1 MKKYRGKRIGDLS
14 RLSLKELR
22 DNISV
27 DVNEYVDRKG
37 IYQNGM
43 YFIDVPFKNG
53 EWVKAVLDLQDDRI
67 KLIFVNNSVIMK
79 RARNS

>member
-1 MKKYRGKRIGDLS
+1 MRKYRGKKLGDLS

-27 DVNEYVDRKG
+27 DINDYIERER
-37 IYQNGM
+37 IYKNGM

-53 EWVKAVLDLQDDRI
+53 EWVKAVLYLQDERI
-67 KLIFVNNSVIMK
+67 RLIFVNNSIIMQ
-79 RARNS
+79 RSRNR